1 MLIDAIL
8 ETAAGDVVSAASAL
22 GGKVV
27 ALYFSA
33 HWCPPCR
40 QFTPQLKAAYEEAN
54 KDGKQFEVV
63 FVSSDN
69 DAASCAS
76 YMSEMHGDWLRL
88 PFDSPLRAAFKTQYG
103 AFAGRERGNFPGV
116 TRRDGIPA
124 MVIVGPDGALQEFV
138 SCEDGSDAIS
148 TTGGAAIAGWKKYAW
163 PSSLS
168 GTTLETSVG
177 SRVEAKTALA
187 GKVVAL
193 YFSAH
198 WCPPCRQFTPQLKAA
213 YEEANKDGKQF
224 EVVFVSSDND
234 AASCASYMSEMHG
247 DWLRLPFDSPLRA
260 AFKTQYGAFAGRER
274 GNFPG
279 VTRRDGIPAMVIV
292 GPDGALQEFVSCED
306 GSDAIST
313 TGGAAIAGWKKY
325 AWP

>member
-1 MLIDAIL
+1 MDDKIDLTQAEYAPFLSAIEACVNKHSGEIAAEAYVTGVHHKSTLPSGETELKLVLCSGMRCDMRSYVVSADNASITEGWPKAAAPVAADANAAASSGLLIDAIL

-163 PSSLS
+163 P
-168 GTTLETSVG
+168 
-177 SRVEAKTALA
+177 
-187 GKVVAL
+187 
-193 YFSAH
+193 
-198 WCPPCRQFTPQLKAA
+198 
-213 YEEANKDGKQF
+213 
-224 EVVFVSSDND
+224 
-234 AASCASYMSEMHG
+234 
-247 DWLRLPFDSPLRA
+247 
-260 AFKTQYGAFAGRER
+260 
-274 GNFPG
+274 
-279 VTRRDGIPAMVIV
+279 
-292 GPDGALQEFVSCED
+292 
-306 GSDAIST
+306 
-313 TGGAAIAGWKKY
+313 
-325 AWP
+325 